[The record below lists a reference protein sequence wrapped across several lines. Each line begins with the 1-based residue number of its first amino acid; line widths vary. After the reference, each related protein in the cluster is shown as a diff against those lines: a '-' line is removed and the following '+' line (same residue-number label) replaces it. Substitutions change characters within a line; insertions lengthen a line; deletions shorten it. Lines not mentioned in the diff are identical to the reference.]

1 MLRFLFVEGRTGLV
15 LMHMNASSRPLVSK
29 FRPICSSKG
38 RWVGTMNPRKLTNDN
53 TGEALIEK
61 EKAEPIVAFSRPPPL
76 SLFLGPL
83 VALSMLESWNKR
95 DNNDD

>member
-1 MLRFLFVEGRTGLV
+1 MI
-15 LMHMNASSRPLVSK
+15 ASARPLVSK
-29 FRPICSSKG
+29 LKPICSSKG
-38 RWVGTMNPRKLTNDN
+38 RWVGTMTPRKQTNDN
-53 TGEALIEK
+53 NAGEAHME

-76 SLFLGPL
+76 SPFLGPL